1 MDAHRKEAQGL
12 RSTIVDVQKA
22 FTAHRHAT
30 ERERLRLVSV
40 VELLEQNK
48 TDMMEGQL
56 EDEERVS
63 EMMKE
68 LQTTL
73 EERRQAFDVLEEE
86 ANAMRTRLDVYA
98 NYGMDEEGNAN
109 HGGKGGKGKVSLPAL
124 WKRRQAAVR
133 RAEELGL
140 SEVELL
146 RERLNDTEKRLN
158 TIRSPLMDEL
168 QLLRK
173 AQDSQ
178 GEEVLEAQQLWED
191 ERRRFVE
198 QIEVMDERVTF
209 SERSVEEQINVLV
222 GEIQAIEKIREQVQ
236 VGEDEWTNRSAKV
249 RKLSWCWFVGL
260 LVCWFVGLLV
270 CWFVVVVDLY
280 CSTLTHVCHF
290 CCCSDSYR
298 N

>member
-109 HGGKGGKGKVSLPAL
+109 HEGKGINGKVSLP
-124 WKRRQAAVR
+124 
-133 RAEELGL
+133 E
-140 SEVELL
+140 
-146 RERLNDTEKRLN
+146 
-158 TIRSPLMDEL
+158 
-168 QLLRK
+168 
-173 AQDSQ
+173 
-178 GEEVLEAQQLWED
+178 
-191 ERRRFVE
+191 
-198 QIEVMDERVTF
+198 
-209 SERSVEEQINVLV
+209 
-222 GEIQAIEKIREQVQ
+222 
-236 VGEDEWTNRSAKV
+236 
-249 RKLSWCWFVGL
+249 
-260 LVCWFVGLLV
+260 
-270 CWFVVVVDLY
+270 
-280 CSTLTHVCHF
+280 
-290 CCCSDSYR
+290 
-298 N
+298 